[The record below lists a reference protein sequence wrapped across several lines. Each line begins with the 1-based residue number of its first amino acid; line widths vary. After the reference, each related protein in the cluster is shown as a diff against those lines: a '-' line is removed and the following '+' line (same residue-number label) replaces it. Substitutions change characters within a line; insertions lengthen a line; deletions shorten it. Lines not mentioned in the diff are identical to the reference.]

1 MNPCPYRK
9 QCGSCSGM
17 TEEYSLSLKKKRDV
31 VRQCTGCS
39 MVEPVIGMKDP
50 FHYRCKVFAAFH
62 KNRRNQMTAGMF
74 EEESHTVVPVI
85 DCAIQHPLANK
96 ILQQICHIADSMH
109 LDAYDED
116 RGTGTLRYVYIR
128 VSHALNKAMVV
139 IVIGSRELPGSRY
152 FVQQLHQHCPEISTV
167 VLNWNHGSDSMV
179 LGPKFKTLWGPGTIE
194 DRIGNVRFRIS
205 PQSFYQVNPQMTEVL
220 YQNALKLAG
229 ITKDS
234 MVLDAC
240 CGIGTI
246 SLMAAKEAKQ
256 VIGVEV
262 NERAVQDAII
272 NSKINGIHNVQF
284 FAADAGEFLTEC
296 DVHFDVVVMD
306 PPRGGLS
313 RQFCDALLQ
322 MKPGRAVYVSC
333 NPETLGRDLKIL
345 SQEYQIRKI
354 IPVDQFPWTRHVETI
369 VLLSRTNS

>member
-17 TEEYSLSLKKKRDV
+17 NEEYDLTLKRKREE
-31 VRQCTGCS
+31 VRQLTGTQ

-50 FHYRCKVFAAFH
+50 THYRCKVFAAFH
-62 KNRRNQMTAGMF
+62 KNRRNQMTAGMY

-152 FVQQLHQHCPEISTV
+152 FVQQLHQHCPDVSTI
-167 VLNWNHGSDSMV
+167 VLNWNHGSNSMV

-194 DRIGNVRFRIS
+194 DRIGDVRFRIS
-205 PQSFYQVNPQMTEVL
+205 PQSFYQVNPEMTQVL
-220 YQNALKLAG
+220 YQKALEMAK
-229 ITKDS
+229 IKETDT
-234 MVLDAC
+234 VLDAC

-246 SLMAAKEAKQ
+246 SLLASRQAKQ
-256 VIGVEV
+256 VVGVEV
-262 NERAVQDAII
+262 NAMAVQDAIT
-272 NSKINGIHNVQF
+272 NARINGIHNARF
-284 FAADAGEFLTEC
+284 YAADAGEYLEEC
-296 DVHFDVVVMD
+296 GETFDVVLMD
-306 PPRGGLS
+306 PPRSGLS
-313 RQFCDALLQ
+313 QQFCDALLK
-322 MKPGRAVYVSC
+322 MKPQRAVYVSC

-345 SQEYQIRKI
+345 GSGYQVKKI
-354 IPVDQFPWTRHVETI
+354 VPVDQFPWTKHVET
-369 VLLSRTNS
+369 VVMMSRAE